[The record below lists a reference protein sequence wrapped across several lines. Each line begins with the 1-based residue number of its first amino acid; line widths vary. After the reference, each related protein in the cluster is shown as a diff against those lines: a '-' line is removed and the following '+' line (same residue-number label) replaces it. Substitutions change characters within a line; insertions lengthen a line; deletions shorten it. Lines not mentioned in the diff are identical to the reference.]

1 MKELFAW
8 MKKYSVSIVLGIL
21 LIASVIFGINQ
32 FMDKRNWKR
41 INDNNI
47 TALTDSVKFYKG
59 KNGELVAEKTLLLGD
74 MNTLELAN
82 KELADKIEDMKL
94 HKPQQVVYIE
104 TEILNEVHDTIWV
117 IEENDTIIKKEFN
130 FDNKWR
136 MLNGFVQLKDKDLSL
151 SIQEDKVLVNYV
163 LAIKDNKVY
172 LTSDNPYVKYNEI
185 QGITLP
191 KTRKNFSVGIGPS
204 ISYGW
209 WPGMEKPSPFFGVS
223 LGLYYNLL
231 QF

>member
-1 MKELFAW
+1 MKELTQW
-8 MKKYSVSIVLGIL
+8 LKKYATILILGVLL
-21 LIASVIFGINQ
+21 VVSVIFGINQ
-32 FMDKRNWKR
+32 FVSKNQWKK

-47 TALTDSVKFYKG
+47 TALTDSIKYYQG

-94 HKPQQVVYIE
+94 HNPQQVVYIE
-104 TEILNEVHDTIWV
+104 TEIVNEVHDTAWI
-117 IEENDTIIKKEFN
+117 IQETDTLVKKD
-130 FDNKWR
+130 FDFSNQWR
-136 MLNGFVQLKDKDLSL
+136 TLNGFVQLKDKDLSL
-151 SIQEDKVLVNYV
+151 SIKEDKVLVNYV

-172 LTSDNPYVKYNEI
+172 LTSDNPYVQYNEI

-191 KTRKNFSVGIGPS
+191 KTRKNFSIGVGPA
-204 ISYGW
+204 ISYSW
-209 WPGMEKPSPFFGVS
+209 WPGMSKPSPFFGVS
-223 LGLYYNLL
+223 LGLYYNLF

>member
-1 MKELFAW
+1 MNELKQW
-8 MKKYSVSIVLGIL
+8 IKKYATILILGVLL
-21 LIASVIFGINQ
+21 VVSVIFGINQ
-32 FMDKRNWKR
+32 FVSKNQWKK

-47 TALTDSVKFYKG
+47 TALTDSIKYYQG

-94 HKPQQVVYIE
+94 HNPQQVVYVE
-104 TEILNEVHDTIWV
+104 TEIINEVHDTTWI
-117 IEENDTIIKKEFN
+117 IQNNDTLIKKD
-130 FDNKWR
+130 FDFSNKWR
-136 MLNGFVQLKDKDLSL
+136 VLNGFVQLEDKNLSL
-151 SIQEDKVLVNYV
+151 SIAEDRVFVNYV

-172 LTSDNPYVKYNEI
+172 LTSDNPYVQYNEI

-191 KTRKNFSVGIGPS
+191 KTRKNFSVGVGPA

-223 LGLYYNLL
+223 LGLYYNLF

>member
-1 MKELFAW
+1 MKELTQW
-8 MKKYSVSIVLGIL
+8 LKKYATILILGVLL
-21 LIASVIFGINQ
+21 VASVIFGVNQ
-32 FMDKRNWKR
+32 FMDKRNWKK

-94 HKPQQVVYIE
+94 HNPQQVVYVE
-104 TEILNEVHDTIWV
+104 TEIINEVHDTAWI
-117 IEENDTIIKKEFN
+117 IQDTDTLIKKD
-130 FDNKWR
+130 FDFSNQWR
-136 MLNGFVQLKDKDLSL
+136 TLNGFVQLQDKDLSL

-172 LTSDNPYVKYNEI
+172 LTSDNPYVQYNEI

-191 KTRKNFSVGIGPS
+191 KTRKNFSIGVGPA

-209 WPGMEKPSPFFGVS
+209 WSGMSKPSPFFGVS

>member
-1 MKELFAW
+1 MNELKQW
-8 MKKYSVSIVLGIL
+8 VKKYATILILGVLL
-21 LIASVIFGINQ
+21 VVSVIFGINQ
-32 FMDKRNWKR
+32 FVSKNQWKK

-47 TALTDSVKFYKG
+47 TALTDSIKYYQG

-94 HKPQQVVYIE
+94 HNPQQVVYVE
-104 TEILNEVHDTIWV
+104 TEIINEVHDTTWI
-117 IEENDTIIKKEFN
+117 IQNNDTLIKKD
-130 FDNKWR
+130 FDFSNKWR
-136 MLNGFVQLKDKDLSL
+136 VLNGFVQLEDKNLSL
-151 SIQEDKVLVNYV
+151 SIAEDRVFVNYV

-172 LTSDNPYVKYNEI
+172 LTSDNPYVQYNEI

-191 KTRKNFSVGIGPS
+191 KTRKNFSVGVGPA

-223 LGLYYNLL
+223 LGLYYNLF